1 MLLYLCSYSVV
12 ILLISVE
19 TSPISRFYDQGD
31 QQRPW
36 LQPLLRFATSKGD
49 AQYVSLVHT
58 IIGVNN
64 SVCAHTESG
73 NN

>member
-19 TSPISRFYDQGD
+19 TSQISHFYDQGD

-36 LQPLLRFATSKGD
+36 LRLLLRFATSKGD
-49 AQYVSLVHT
+49 AQYVS
-58 IIGVNN
+58 
-64 SVCAHTESG
+64 
-73 NN
+73 